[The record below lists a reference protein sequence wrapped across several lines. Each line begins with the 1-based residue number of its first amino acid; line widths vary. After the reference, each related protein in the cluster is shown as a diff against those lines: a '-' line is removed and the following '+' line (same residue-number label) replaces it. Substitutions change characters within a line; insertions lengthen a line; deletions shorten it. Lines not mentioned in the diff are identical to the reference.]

1 MSSFKKTFITIKL
14 ILFISL
20 NTAFAQDPD
29 TIIAAKV
36 NNHIISAKDVLIAL
50 EKLPEKIKE
59 KPLPTLYPDIVKKI
73 ISEHLISK
81 QAYKDNLDKN
91 KKVLAQVNKVKEKML
106 AEVNKVKEKIM
117 VQFWIDNYL
126 AKQLNTENFEKVYQ
140 SYKNKFKSS
149 REFNASHI
157 LVKEEKSALNI
168 IKKLN
173 KKVTFADLAK
183 KLSIGRSGENGG
195 QLGWFSSGKMVKEF
209 EKATF
214 LLKKGQFTTKP
225 VKTQF
230 GFHIIKL
237 NDIRESKL
245 KKLSEIM
252 PQIRNIIKK
261 KSLLNLETEIRK
273 NQIII
278 INKFEEVAN
287 KVNK

>member
-1 MSSFKKTFITIKL
+1 MSCFKKTFITIKL
-14 ILFISL
+14 LLFISL

-36 NNHIISAKDVLIAL
+36 NDYIISAKDVLIAL

-59 KPLPTLYPDIVKKI
+59 QPLPDLYPEIVKKI

-91 KKVLAQVNKVKEKML
+91 KKVLA
-106 AEVNKVKEKIM
+106 EVNKVKDKIM

-126 AKQLNTENFEKVYQ
+126 AKQLNTKNIEKVYQ
-140 SYKNKFKSS
+140 SYQKNFKPSK
-149 REFNASHI
+149 EFNSSHI
-157 LVKEEKSALNI
+157 LVQEEKSALNI

-173 KKVTFADLAK
+173 KKANFSDLAK
-183 KLSIGRSGENGG
+183 EFSIGPSGKNGG
-195 QLGWFSSGKMVKEF
+195 QLGWFGAGRMVKEF

-214 LLKKGQFTTKP
+214 LLKKGQVTKKP

-230 GFHIIKL
+230 GFHIIQL
-237 NDIRESKL
+237 NDIRESKP

-252 PQIRNIIKK
+252 PNIHKLIKQ
-261 KSLLNLETEIRK
+261 KSLLNLEKQIRK
-273 NQIII
+273 NQIIV
-278 INKFEEVAN
+278 INKFEDVAK
-287 KVNK
+287 KVNN

>member
-1 MSSFKKTFITIKL
+1 MSCFKKTFITIKL
-14 ILFISL
+14 LLFISL

-36 NNHIISAKDVLIAL
+36 NDHIISAKDVLIAL

-59 KPLPTLYPDIVKKI
+59 QPLPDLYPEIVKKI

-91 KKVLAQVNKVKEKML
+91 KKVLAEVKKVKD
-106 AEVNKVKEKIM
+106 KIM
-117 VQFWIDNYL
+117 VQFWIDNYV
-126 AKQLNTENFEKVYQ
+126 AKQLNAKNIEKVYQ
-140 SYKNKFKSS
+140 SYQKNFKPSK
-149 REFNASHI
+149 EFNSSHI
-157 LVKEEKSALNI
+157 LVREEKTALNV

-173 KKVTFADLAK
+173 KKANFSDLAK
-183 KLSIGRSGENGG
+183 EFSIGPSGKNGG
-195 QLGWFSSGKMVKEF
+195 QLGWFVAGRMVKEF

-214 LLKKGQFTTKP
+214 LLKKGQVTKKP

-230 GFHIIKL
+230 GFHIIQL
-237 NDIRESKL
+237 NDIRESKP

-252 PQIRNIIKK
+252 PDIHKLIKN
-261 KSLLNLETEIRK
+261 KSLLNLEKQIRK

-278 INKFEEVAN
+278 INKFEDVAK
-287 KVNK
+287 KVNN

>member
-1 MSSFKKTFITIKL
+1 MSCFKKTFITIKL
-14 ILFISL
+14 LLFISL

-36 NNHIISAKDVLIAL
+36 NDHIISAKDVLIAL

-59 KPLPTLYPDIVKKI
+59 RPLPDLYPEIVKKI

-91 KKVLAQVNKVKEKML
+91 KKVLA
-106 AEVNKVKEKIM
+106 EVNKVKDKIM

-126 AKQLNTENFEKVYQ
+126 AKQLNAKNIEKVYQ
-140 SYKNKFKSS
+140 SYQKNFKPSK
-149 REFNASHI
+149 EFNSSHI
-157 LVKEEKSALNI
+157 LVQEEKSALNI

-173 KKVTFADLAK
+173 KKANFSDLAK
-183 KLSIGRSGENGG
+183 EFSIGPSGKNGG
-195 QLGWFSSGKMVKEF
+195 QLGWFGAGRMVKEF

-214 LLKKGQFTTKP
+214 LLKKGQVTKKP

-230 GFHIIKL
+230 GFHIIQL
-237 NDIRESKL
+237 NDIRESKP

-252 PQIRNIIKK
+252 PDIHKLIKN
-261 KSLLNLETEIRK
+261 KSLLNLEKQIRK
-273 NQIII
+273 NQIIV
-278 INKFEEVAN
+278 INKFEDVAK
-287 KVNK
+287 KVNN

>member
-1 MSSFKKTFITIKL
+1 MSCFKKTFITIKL
-14 ILFISL
+14 LLFISL

-36 NNHIISAKDVLIAL
+36 NDYIISAKDVLNAL

-59 KPLPTLYPDIVKKI
+59 QPLPDLYPEIVKKI

-91 KKVLAQVNKVKEKML
+91 KKVLA
-106 AEVNKVKEKIM
+106 EVNKVKDKIM

-126 AKQLNTENFEKVYQ
+126 AKQLNTKNIEKVYQ
-140 SYKNKFKSS
+140 SYQKNFKPSK
-149 REFNASHI
+149 EFNSSHI
-157 LVKEEKSALNI
+157 LVQEEKSALNI

-173 KKVTFADLAK
+173 KKANFSDLAK
-183 KLSIGRSGENGG
+183 EFSIGPSRKNGG
-195 QLGWFSSGKMVKEF
+195 QLGWFGAGRMVKEF

-214 LLKKGQFTTKP
+214 LLKKGQVTKKP

-230 GFHIIKL
+230 GFHIIQL
-237 NDIRESKL
+237 NDIRESKP

-252 PQIRNIIKK
+252 PDIHKLIKK
-261 KSLLNLETEIRK
+261 KSLLNLEKQIRK
-273 NQIII
+273 NQIIV
-278 INKFEEVAN
+278 INKFEDVAK
-287 KVNK
+287 KVNN

>member
-1 MSSFKKTFITIKL
+1 MSCFKKTFITIKL
-14 ILFISL
+14 LLFISL

-36 NNHIISAKDVLIAL
+36 NDYIISAKDVLNAL

-59 KPLPTLYPDIVKKI
+59 QPLPDLYPEIVKKI

-91 KKVLAQVNKVKEKML
+91 KKVLA
-106 AEVNKVKEKIM
+106 EVNKVKDKIM

-126 AKQLNTENFEKVYQ
+126 AKQLNTKNIEKVYQ
-140 SYKNKFKSS
+140 SYQKNFKPSK
-149 REFNASHI
+149 EFNSSHI
-157 LVKEEKSALNI
+157 LVQEEKSALNI

-173 KKVTFADLAK
+173 KKANFSDLAK
-183 KLSIGRSGENGG
+183 EFSIGPSRKNGG
-195 QLGWFSSGKMVKEF
+195 QLGWFGAGRMVKEF

-214 LLKKGQFTTKP
+214 LLKKGQVTKKP

-230 GFHIIKL
+230 GFHIIQL
-237 NDIRESKL
+237 NDIRESKP

-252 PQIRNIIKK
+252 PNIHKLIKQ
-261 KSLLNLETEIRK
+261 KSLLNLEKQIRK
-273 NQIII
+273 NQIIV
-278 INKFEEVAN
+278 INKFEDVAK
-287 KVNK
+287 KVNN

>member
-1 MSSFKKTFITIKL
+1 MSCFKKTFITIKL
-14 ILFISL
+14 LLFISL

-36 NNHIISAKDVLIAL
+36 NDHIISAKDVLIAL

-59 KPLPTLYPDIVKKI
+59 QPLPDLYPEIVKKI

-91 KKVLAQVNKVKEKML
+91 KKVLA
-106 AEVNKVKEKIM
+106 EVNKVKDKIM

-126 AKQLNTENFEKVYQ
+126 AKQLNAKNIEKVYQ
-140 SYKNKFKSS
+140 SYRKNFKPSK
-149 REFNASHI
+149 EFNSSHI
-157 LVKEEKSALNI
+157 LVQEEKSALNI

-173 KKVTFADLAK
+173 KKANFSDLAK
-183 KLSIGRSGENGG
+183 EFSIGPSGKNGG
-195 QLGWFSSGKMVKEF
+195 QLGWFSAGRMVKEF

-214 LLKKGQFTTKP
+214 LLIKGQVTKKP

-230 GFHIIKL
+230 GFHIIQL
-237 NDIRESKL
+237 NDIRESKP

-252 PQIRNIIKK
+252 PNIHKLIKQ
-261 KSLLNLETEIRK
+261 KSLLNLEKQIRK
-273 NQIII
+273 NQIIV
-278 INKFEEVAN
+278 INKFEDVAK
-287 KVNK
+287 KVNN